1 MNPFSSTLILMTTK
15 TVGANSLKEG
25 SYLVID
31 GAPCK
36 IGSIQISRPGKHGH
50 AKMRIEGS
58 GIIDGK
64 KRVTVLPAHDN
75 VEVPMID
82 KKTAQVLSVTGNMAN
97 VMDLD
102 SYETFDLEI
111 PEELKDDVAAGS
123 SVLYWKVMEYKMMKQ
138 SKGGE

>member
-1 MNPFSSTLILMTTK
+1 MTTK
-15 TVGANSLKEG
+15 AVGANNLKEG

-36 IGSIQISRPGKHGH
+36 ISSIQISRPGKHGH
-50 AKMRIEGS
+50 AKMRIEGV
-58 GIIDGK
+58 GIVDDK
-64 KRVTVLPAHDN
+64 KRVIVLPAHDN
-75 VEVPMID
+75 VEVPIID

-102 SYETFDLEI
+102 TYETFDLEI
-111 PEELKDDVAAGS
+111 PEDLKDSVIAGS
-123 SVLYWKVMEYKMMKQ
+123 SVLFWKVMEYKMMKQ